1 VAHARRVRQA
11 LEQAG
16 GGVCVL
22 DGRMVDAPV
31 LAQAKQTLLRHAR
44 AQQRPLSR

>member
-1 VAHARRVRQA
+1 A
-11 LEQAG
+11 LQQAG

-31 LAQAKQTLLRHAR
+31 LAQAEQTLLRYAR
-44 AQQRPLSR
+44 AQQRLAAL